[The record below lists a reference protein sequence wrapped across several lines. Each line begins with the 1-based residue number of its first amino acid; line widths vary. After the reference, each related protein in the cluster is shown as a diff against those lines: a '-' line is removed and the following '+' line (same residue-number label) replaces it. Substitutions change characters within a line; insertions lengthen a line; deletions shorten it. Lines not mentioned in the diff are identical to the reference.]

1 MARLPRLSIAGLP
14 HHVIQ
19 RGLSGRPIF
28 VDDDDRRAYLAAL
41 RAAAA
46 DCGVAVHAYA
56 LLPDEVHL
64 LATPTEPA
72 ALSRMMQK
80 IGRRHVAAFNRRHGG
95 RGTLWEGR
103 FRAGVLEP
111 FRYLLPAMQLI
122 ETLPV
127 RRGLAVG
134 AADYAW
140 SSAPHHLGQRRDTV
154 IAEHAAYWRL
164 GNTPFERELVYRRL
178 LEHALTAAE
187 EQALLGA
194 AEKGWGLGLADS
206 TAAPRRLRPLPR
218 GRPRLKK
225 LSPNN

>member
-64 LATPTEPA
+64 LVTPAEPA

-80 IGRRHVAAFNRRHGG
+80 IGRRHVAAINRRHGG

-111 FRYLLPAMQLI
+111 RRYLLPAMQLI

-127 RRGLAVG
+127 RRGLAAA

-140 SSAPHHLGQRRDTV
+140 SSASHHLGQRHDAV
-154 IAEHAAYWRL
+154 IAEHAAYWGL
-164 GNTPFERELVYRRL
+164 GNTPFERELAYRRL
-178 LEHALTAAE
+178 MEHALTAVE
-187 EQALLGA
+187 ERKMIDA
-194 AEKGWGLGLADS
+194 AEKGWGLGLAES
-206 TAAPRRLRPLPR
+206 IPAPRRLQPLPR
-218 GRPRLKK
+218 GRPRLQKAVPK
-225 LSPNN
+225 